1 MNGFDMQDPY
11 AAQIQA
17 GVRQQLAQNAARRDP
32 FSPEALNVGQAPMQ
46 APQRQGFGQR
56 MTGLLGQIGGGIQ
69 NYLADD
75 ENRARLAM
83 GFNTMRMTPDQGLA
97 SALQSRIETSQAMK
111 MLDAQANKT
120 ALALEQMGYQN
131 EADMVRSN
139 PTLAKEVL
147 QEVLKKRLGTSDVG
161 IKTSEVMTDPQSG
174 QQYVV
179 KTDPNTGDVTRV
191 NVEGAMGQTPQQKL
205 ELERTGQVA
214 LADRQQAQTVGFA
227 AFQSADR
234 LGQSIQRLYSA
245 YDASMTG
252 GRSGIINQMLPAFDA
267 ATAEL
272 RSMANQLGIDVINS
286 ATFGAL
292 SSTELALA
300 LSTELD
306 LALPPE
312 QLQQQIES
320 RIRAKE
326 KMRSELLKAA
336 RTLTSGN
343 VTYSQFI
350 QQYDTTPLAPPAGVP
365 LNVWREMTTQ
375 EKRDFI
381 QAGGQ

>member
-1 MNGFDMQDPY
+1 MNGFDYQDPY
-11 AAQIQA
+11 AAQIRA
-17 GVRQQLAQNAARRDP
+17 GVQQQLAQNTARRDP

-161 IKTSEVMTDPQSG
+161 IKTSEVMTDPESG

-179 KTDPNTGDVTRV
+179 KTDPNTGEVTRV
-191 NVEGAMGQTPQQKL
+191 NVEGAIGQTPQQRL